1 MKRRT
6 SVYLR
11 AARLVACSHEEAD
24 AHYARGKRYSYCCCG
39 ALDLAHATP
48 LEEWEFA
55 QVFQRSGSYWWRDPQ
70 HSMRDQ
76 QARVLAL
83 LFMHWMEVDP

>member
-11 AARLVACSHEEAD
+11 AARLIAFSYEEAK
-24 AHYARGKRYSYCCCG
+24 ARVKKGENYSYCCCSALALAKASPMKEFRFYRMFARDG
-39 ALDLAHATP
+39 A
-48 LEEWEFA
+48 
-55 QVFQRSGSYWWRDPQ
+55 YWWADPGR
-70 HSMRDQ
+70 SLRDQ